1 MGKYY
6 FFRILKWHICFLFFF
21 FYILAS
27 QVIFLL
33 LDFTLNVNI
42 VFTHIYLLILFFLIL
57 FEYRKK
63 FSERAPFYNNI
74 YNA

>member
-1 MGKYY
+1 MNS
-6 FFRILKWHICFLFFF
+6 ILCLPSDGLA
-21 FYILAS
+21 ILDPQLKKEKHES